1 MDIVGVACP
10 AYRCRTWMGQSGLGE
25 SRQLG
30 VPEPVG
36 MAELYRSALAV
47 GDLDDVAELA
57 QHPAVG
63 ARWVGLV
70 AAPVALAARRQAL
83 PIGHLQLDAA
93 RVQQHRPDHR
103 QQGPTDTAQPYPPVP
118 AHQADATRRA
128 RTAPSTS
135 CSGTPGTPPRRCP
148 CTTSPS
154 ARNTPSRRSWPPPGS
169 RQTAPGCCSPVRTTT
184 ACTCSTGPTGSCP
197 TAGACSRPCRPA
209 TREMPA

>member
-63 ARWVGLV
+63 ARWVGFV
-70 AAPVALAARRQAL
+70 AAPVALAAREQEVRRDVDLAL
-83 PIGHLQLDAA
+83 GVLEARELHVVTSVPGH
-93 RVQQHRPDHR
+93 R
-103 QQGPTDTAQPYPPVP
+103 
-118 AHQADATRRA
+118 
-128 RTAPSTS
+128 
-135 CSGTPGTPPRRCP
+135 
-148 CTTSPS
+148 
-154 ARNTPSRRSWPPPGS
+154 
-169 RQTAPGCCSPVRTTT
+169 
-184 ACTCSTGPTGSCP
+184 
-197 TAGACSRPCRPA
+197 
-209 TREMPA
+209 